1 MNKGIWNRPLLW
13 PGVGAGAM
21 LLAAVGPWPYGYYQ
35 LLRLVVCG
43 AGAYFAYTT
52 YQWGKLRA
60 VWVFGAIAVLF
71 NPLLPVHLTREI
83 WAVIDVVCAA
93 AFIAGSIKI
102 DATETSVNHSEVL
115 KENDN
120 GKH

>member
-1 MNKGIWNRPLLW
+1 
-13 PGVGAGAM
+13 M

-43 AGAYFAYTT
+43 VGAYFAYSA

-71 NPLLPVHLTREI
+71 NPLLPVHLPREI
-83 WAVIDVVCAA
+83 WAVIDVLCGVMFLFC
-93 AFIAGSIKI
+93 SL
-102 DATETSVNHSEVL
+102 TVNPNVTLSVNQIKQE
-115 KENDN
+115 E
-120 GKH
+120 